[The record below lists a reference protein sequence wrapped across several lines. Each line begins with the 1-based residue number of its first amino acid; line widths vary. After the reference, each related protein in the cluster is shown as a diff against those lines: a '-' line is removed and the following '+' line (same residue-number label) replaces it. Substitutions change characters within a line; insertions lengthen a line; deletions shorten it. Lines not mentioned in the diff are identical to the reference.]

1 MQGITDNGYIHNH
14 TFKSLLLQEKEEVK
28 VKGFVGFFNITPP
41 PYFRIFNTILCVGYS
56 AVLNARIVSLKLY
69 DWHVV

>member
-1 MQGITDNGYIHNH
+1 MQSIANNGYIHNH

-28 VKGFVGFFNITPP
+28 GKGFVGFFNITP

-56 AVLNARIVSLKLY
+56 AVLNARIVSLNLY
-69 DWHVV
+69 AWHVV

>member
-1 MQGITDNGYIHNH
+1 MQGITNNTISNH
-14 TFKSLLLQEKEEVK
+14 TFKTFLLQEKEEVK
-28 VKGFVGFFNITPP
+28 GKGFVGFFNITP

>member
-1 MQGITDNGYIHNH
+1 MQGITNNTISNH

-28 VKGFVGFFNITPP
+28 GKGFVGFFNITP

-56 AVLNARIVSLKLY
+56 AVLNARIVSLRLY
-69 DWHVV
+69 AWHVV